1 MDRYIYNPAELMY
14 REMNYDYLTGLPSM
28 TYFFKLADAGRKA
41 IQGTDKTAA
50 ILYIDL
56 NGMKYFNLKYG
67 FAEGDHLIIAL
78 AQILVK
84 FFGDEC
90 CSRFGQDH
98 FAVYTVAE
106 GLEDLLSQMFREC
119 ESINHGRV
127 LPLKVGIYLD
137 SMGDIETS
145 LACDRAKYACN
156 KKRQEHRSCFTYFSE
171 EMLTMERNRQ
181 YILDNLDRALAEGWI
196 KTFYQPIVR
205 AANDRVSDEEALAR
219 WDDPVRGLISPGDFV
234 PVLEDSKLIYK
245 VDLRMVENILEK
257 MINQAK
263 AGLHLVP
270 ISVNLSRYDFE
281 VCDIVD
287 EICKRVDAS
296 GLGRDKLVIEI
307 TESVVGS
314 DFDYMKSQIE
324 RFQSLGFQV
333 WMDDFGSGYSSL
345 DVLQDIHFDLI
356 KFDMRF
362 MRDFHNPEKGAK
374 AKIILTELIK
384 MAMSL
389 EIATITEGVE
399 TIEQVEF
406 LREVGCT
413 KMQGY
418 YFCKPIPLEKIIE
431 RNRQGKQIGFENPDE
446 SAYYESLGRINL
458 YDLSVVSNGDS
469 QSFQHYFDTI
479 PIAILE
485 TDGEWIR
492 VSRCNKGYRDFLREN
507 FGKTEM
513 GAKSEH
519 VLSSRGFGTAFMN
532 AVRQCK
538 KDGNRAFFDEYTE
551 DGTKIHAFVRRVAV
565 NPVTEVAA
573 CAVVVLAITDN
584 ND

>member
-1 MDRYIYNPAELMY
+1 M
-14 REMNYDYLTGLPSM
+14 GLPSM

-119 ESINHGRV
+119 ESINYGRV

-205 AANDRVSDEEALAR
+205 AANDRVS
-219 WDDPVRGLISPGDFV
+219 
-234 PVLEDSKLIYK
+234 
-245 VDLRMVENILEK
+245 
-257 MINQAK
+257 
-263 AGLHLVP
+263 
-270 ISVNLSRYDFE
+270 
-281 VCDIVD
+281 
-287 EICKRVDAS
+287 
-296 GLGRDKLVIEI
+296 
-307 TESVVGS
+307 
-314 DFDYMKSQIE
+314 
-324 RFQSLGFQV
+324 
-333 WMDDFGSGYSSL
+333 
-345 DVLQDIHFDLI
+345 
-356 KFDMRF
+356 
-362 MRDFHNPEKGAK
+362 
-374 AKIILTELIK
+374 
-384 MAMSL
+384 
-389 EIATITEGVE
+389 
-399 TIEQVEF
+399 
-406 LREVGCT
+406 
-413 KMQGY
+413 
-418 YFCKPIPLEKIIE
+418 
-431 RNRQGKQIGFENPDE
+431 
-446 SAYYESLGRINL
+446 
-458 YDLSVVSNGDS
+458 
-469 QSFQHYFDTI
+469 
-479 PIAILE
+479 
-485 TDGEWIR
+485 
-492 VSRCNKGYRDFLREN
+492 RCNKGYRDFLREN

-519 VLSSRGFGTAFMN
+519 VLSSRGFGIAFMN